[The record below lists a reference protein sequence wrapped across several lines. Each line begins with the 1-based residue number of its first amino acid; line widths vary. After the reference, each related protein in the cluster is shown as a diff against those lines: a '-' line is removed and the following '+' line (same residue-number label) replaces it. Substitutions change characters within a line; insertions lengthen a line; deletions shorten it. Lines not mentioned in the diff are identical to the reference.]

1 MEFIQLTIL
10 SLIQGITEFLPIS
23 SSAHL
28 ILTSSLLNWPDQGL
42 TVDIFAHFG
51 TLLAVIFYF
60 RRDIIEI
67 VAKFDISNINNL
79 GFCLIIATAPVAIIG
94 LISKDFISGNLR
106 SEEVIIWTTV
116 IFALF
121 LILSEKLSN
130 QEKDIESISWKQALI
145 VGSFQV
151 FALVPGSSRSA
162 VTMAAALFLGFSKS
176 ASARFSFLLAIPTLS
191 LVFISEVIDIS
202 FLENKYSF
210 GELLYVSFISFIAA
224 TFCIHYFLKLIEKI
238 GFLPFVMYRFFLA
251 GFLGEIVI
259 RNRNHKKR
267 YKIKEHLPCQL

>member
-1 MEFIQLTIL
+1 
-10 SLIQGITEFLPIS
+10 
-23 SSAHL
+23 
-28 ILTSSLLNWPDQGL
+28 
-42 TVDIFAHFG
+42 
-51 TLLAVIFYF
+51 
-60 RRDIIEI
+60 
-67 VAKFDISNINNL
+67 
-79 GFCLIIATAPVAIIG
+79 

-145 VGSFQV
+145 IGSFQV

-176 ASARFSFLLAIPTLS
+176 TSARFSFLLAIPTLS
-191 LVFISEVIDIS
+191 LVFINEVIDIS
-202 FLENKYSF
+202 LLENKYSF
-210 GELLYVSFISFIAA
+210 GELFYVSFISFISA

-238 GFLPFVMYRFFLA
+238 GFLPFVIYRFFLA
-251 GFLGEIVI
+251 GFLII
-259 RNRNHKKR
+259 F
-267 YKIKEHLPCQL
+267 

>member
-60 RRDIIEI
+60 RRDIKEI
-67 VAKFDISNINNL
+67 VTKFDISNINNL

-145 VGSFQV
+145 IGSFQV

-176 ASARFSFLLAIPTLS
+176 TSARFSFLLAIPTLS
-191 LVFISEVIDIS
+191 LVFINEVIDIS
-202 FLENKYSF
+202 LLENKYSF
-210 GELLYVSFISFIAA
+210 GELFYVSFISFISA

-238 GFLPFVMYRFFLA
+238 GFLPFVIYRFFLA
-251 GFLGEIVI
+251 GFLII
-259 RNRNHKKR
+259 F
-267 YKIKEHLPCQL
+267 